1 MGERELVQAKAL
13 VQAAV
18 LVAAFAGATS
28 AYAHPGYPPIVDS
41 TLGVKVE
48 AWAPT
53 QGCQL
58 CHTDSSGGSSLRPFG
73 QRMVS
78 TYGLDS
84 NASTED
90 DNSLVIALKG
100 LQSGDPSLVSDLQ
113 KGIDPNGDVPND
125 PLPQYGCSAAG
136 TRGDVRGDG
145 RGQGPAGGT
154 AGGVVAMGL
163 IAAAFIARA
172 RRLRAR

>member
-1 MGERELVQAKAL
+1 MGKRELVQARTL

-18 LVAAFAGATS
+18 LVAAFAGAGS
-28 AYAHPGYPPIVDS
+28 AQAHPGYPSIVDS
-41 TLGVKVE
+41 TLGVTIE
-48 AWAPT
+48 SWAPP

-58 CHTDSSGGSSLRPFG
+58 CHVDSSGGSALRPFG
-73 QRMVS
+73 QRLVS

-84 NASTED
+84 NAGTED

-100 LQSGDPSLVSDLQ
+100 LKAGDPTLVSDLL
-113 KGIDPNGDVPND
+113 KGSDPNSDVPND

-136 TRGDVRGDG
+136 APGDG
-145 RGQGPAGGT
+145 RGQGPAGGG
-154 AGGVVAMGL
+154 AVPFVVMGL
-163 IAAAFIARA
+163 IVGVALLARA